1 MKLIKVILF
10 NLASLEGLHEI
21 DFESEPLR
29 SADLFS
35 IVGETGSGKSTILDA
50 ICLALYGTAPRF
62 EGARNFKY
70 YHGEAVNKDQSLA
83 PDDPRNILR
92 RGTKKCSAEVWFQA
106 RDGEYYK
113 AIWSCS
119 FARTNY
125 KSEERWFYRLKR
137 EGALLKD
144 DKELPIREK
153 GSRGNTG
160 LDRVIGL
167 DYNQFTRTVMLAQ
180 NSFANFIKA
189 KDEDKAIL
197 LEKLTGT
204 RIYSVIAEK
213 INAFYKEAKTAKDE
227 LKNEVDALGGNRLTK
242 EELEKRVWEARQ
254 LETAY
259 SDVEAR
265 LKALETHEKWCRQK
279 TALGA
284 ALEKERQVLAEAKE
298 QAEAVRELRSR
309 LGEYDLATA
318 IQNDFLDYQ
327 RLVRHKADLSARL
340 TAYRETHL
348 RLTQEM
354 ATKKELLEA
363 VSGALLQAKRRQQE
377 LMPRLTLARQRK
389 VELEALRKQGE
400 EAGKQAREAV
410 EALDRLEK
418 QLRENRSALE
428 TTAKN
433 LSEEQQ
439 RLEALAKHQKLID
452 SMAMVLTRLERLK
465 KTVEERDRME
475 ATIRKNSQSLAV
487 EEKKRLDAQD
497 KLEKLKAREQD
508 LTRQERLLGDRLARY
523 DLDKLRNDSAEAT
536 KRRQAGERCESLLEA
551 LGKNQKAMAAETVA
565 LRSLEEQLAEWEKRE
580 ALLSRERELIQ
591 AVLPGLEEAYQLAA
605 GEGAEAMRATL
616 RAGECCP
623 VCGSR
628 EHPFA
633 AQDGAER
640 YLSPIKTEIARKRN
654 RQEEIRRELED
665 KRTGIRALY
674 SRGVVRKGELAGS
687 LDALRKER
695 ERSLAEWDA
704 FRQAYA
710 ELPAWESS
718 AMTVV
723 ADLLAQFSEK
733 ARREEIEANER
744 FRVYQAEQAQLTQT
758 RQDKIKLETSLR
770 QEEEDF
776 RTIETRLTALSTTLT
791 EQKSQ
796 LEKYDAGIRQEKV
809 ELSDFLLSIP
819 DWERRFSS
827 DYPVWIDQLKQLY
840 DRFEQASNRR
850 RDLLE
855 RQGQLNLLREDL
867 KERIVTAQELLE
879 RRNRSL
885 EQARAAIGAGES
897 AYRSV
902 LDGKDPDLVENELNA
917 AIRAQE
923 KRKEQVD
930 QEFNRLVEACGRQ
943 DESIKLTTRELE
955 NARTQETE
963 KIGRINV
970 WLEEQN
976 RLEDA
981 CGQWNMD
988 RLAWLFAPERE
999 WRMARERIRR
1009 LDESVQQAMGRVEN
1023 CQKNL
1028 EEHERSESRT
1038 DESLETLLQAIKEE
1052 QVYKEDLDKRRKE
1065 VAGLLFAHQQAEKQ
1079 VAERLP
1085 ELRRREQL
1093 FVNWEKLNG
1102 ILGNA
1107 EGKRFRETAQCF
1119 TLRFLV
1125 HQANAQLRLLN
1136 QRYSLEQ
1143 VKDSLG
1149 IRVIDHDRADE
1160 VRNLSSLSGG
1170 ETFLVSLGLALG
1182 LSSLSS
1188 RNIQISNLFVDEG
1201 FGTLDAENLNIV
1213 IDALSGLRTMQ
1224 GKKVGVISHT
1234 PEMRERIH
1242 TQIQV
1247 IKAGASGRSELKIVG

>member
-1 MKLIKVILF
+1 MKLIKVIIY

-62 EGARNFKY
+62 EGALNFKY
-70 YHGEAVNKDQSLA
+70 YHGEAVNKNQSLS
-83 PDDPRNILR
+83 PNDPRNILR
-92 RGTKKCSAEVWFQA
+92 RGTKSCSAEVWFQA

-113 AIWSCS
+113 AVWSCS

-125 KSEERWFYRLKR
+125 KDEERRFYRLKR
-137 EGALLKD
+137 EGTLLKE

-189 KDEDKAIL
+189 KDEEKAIL

-695 ERSLAEWDA
+695 ERSLAEWEA

-744 FRVYQAEQAQLTQT
+744 FRVYQAEQAQLTQM

-917 AIRAQE
+917 ATRAQE

>member
-1 MKLIKVILF
+1 MKLIKVIIY

-62 EGARNFKY
+62 EGALNFKY
-70 YHGEAVNKDQSLA
+70 YHGEAVNKNQSLS
-83 PDDPRNILR
+83 PNDPRNILR
-92 RGTKKCSAEVWFQA
+92 RGTKSCSAEVWFQA

-113 AIWSCS
+113 AVWSCS

-125 KSEERWFYRLKR
+125 KDEERRFYRLKR
-137 EGALLKD
+137 EGTLLKE

-418 QLRENRSALE
+418 QLRENRSTLE

-695 ERSLAEWDA
+695 ERSLAEWEA

>member
-1 MKLIKVILF
+1 MKLIKVIIY

-62 EGARNFKY
+62 EGALNFKY
-70 YHGEAVNKDQSLA
+70 YHGEAVNKNQSLS
-83 PDDPRNILR
+83 PNDPRNILR
-92 RGTKKCSAEVWFQA
+92 RGTKSCSAEVWFQA

-113 AIWSCS
+113 AVWSCS

-125 KSEERWFYRLKR
+125 KDEERRFYRLKR
-137 EGALLKD
+137 EGTLLKE

-654 RQEEIRRELED
+654 RQEKIRRELED

-695 ERSLAEWDA
+695 ERSLAEWEA

-1182 LSSLSS
+1182 LSSLSP

>member
-1 MKLIKVILF
+1 MKLIKVIIY

-62 EGARNFKY
+62 EGALNFKY
-70 YHGEAVNKDQSLA
+70 YHGEAVNKNQSLS
-83 PDDPRNILR
+83 PNDPRNILR
-92 RGTKKCSAEVWFQA
+92 RGTKSCSAEVWFQA

-113 AIWSCS
+113 AVWSCS

-125 KSEERWFYRLKR
+125 KDEERRFYRLKR
-137 EGALLKD
+137 EGTLLKE

-695 ERSLAEWDA
+695 ERSLAEWEA

>member
-1 MKLIKVILF
+1 
-10 NLASLEGLHEI
+10 
-21 DFESEPLR
+21 
-29 SADLFS
+29 
-35 IVGETGSGKSTILDA
+35 
-50 ICLALYGTAPRF
+50 
-62 EGARNFKY
+62 
-70 YHGEAVNKDQSLA
+70 
-83 PDDPRNILR
+83 
-92 RGTKKCSAEVWFQA
+92 
-106 RDGEYYK
+106 
-113 AIWSCS
+113 
-119 FARTNY
+119 
-125 KSEERWFYRLKR
+125 
-137 EGALLKD
+137 
-144 DKELPIREK
+144 
-153 GSRGNTG
+153 
-160 LDRVIGL
+160 
-167 DYNQFTRTVMLAQ
+167 MLAQ

-189 KDEDKAIL
+189 KDEEKAIL

-204 RIYSVIAEK
+204 QIYSVIAEK

-265 LKALETHEKWCRQK
+265 LKAFETHEKWCRQK

-465 KTVEERDRME
+465 KTVEECDKLE

-695 ERSLAEWDA
+695 ERSLAEWEA

-867 KERIVTAQELLE
+867 QERIVTAQELSE
-879 RRNRSL
+879 NRNRSL

-1009 LDESVQQAMGRVEN
+1009 LDESAQQAMGRVEN

-1028 EEHERSESRT
+1028 EEHEQSETRT
-1038 DESLETLLQAIKEE
+1038 DEPLETLLQAMKEE
-1052 QVYKEDLDKRRKE
+1052 QAHKEELDMRRKE
-1065 VAGLLFAHQQAEKQ
+1065 VAGLLFAHQQAERQ
-1079 VAERLP
+1079 VAERQL
-1085 ELRRREQL
+1085 ELKRREQV
-1093 FVNWEKLNG
+1093 FANWDKLNG

-1119 TLRFLV
+1119 TLRFLI

-1201 FGTLDAENLNIV
+1201 FGTLDSENLNIV

>member
-1 MKLIKVILF
+1 M
-10 NLASLEGLHEI
+10 
-21 DFESEPLR
+21 
-29 SADLFS
+29 
-35 IVGETGSGKSTILDA
+35 
-50 ICLALYGTAPRF
+50 
-62 EGARNFKY
+62 
-70 YHGEAVNKDQSLA
+70 
-83 PDDPRNILR
+83 
-92 RGTKKCSAEVWFQA
+92 
-106 RDGEYYK
+106 
-113 AIWSCS
+113 
-119 FARTNY
+119 
-125 KSEERWFYRLKR
+125 
-137 EGALLKD
+137 
-144 DKELPIREK
+144 
-153 GSRGNTG
+153 
-160 LDRVIGL
+160 
-167 DYNQFTRTVMLAQ
+167 
-180 NSFANFIKA
+180 
-189 KDEDKAIL
+189 
-197 LEKLTGT
+197 
-204 RIYSVIAEK
+204 
-213 INAFYKEAKTAKDE
+213 
-227 LKNEVDALGGNRLTK
+227 
-242 EELEKRVWEARQ
+242 
-254 LETAY
+254 
-259 SDVEAR
+259 
-265 LKALETHEKWCRQK
+265 
-279 TALGA
+279 
-284 ALEKERQVLAEAKE
+284 
-298 QAEAVRELRSR
+298 
-309 LGEYDLATA
+309 
-318 IQNDFLDYQ
+318 
-327 RLVRHKADLSARL
+327 
-340 TAYRETHL
+340 
-348 RLTQEM
+348 
-354 ATKKELLEA
+354 
-363 VSGALLQAKRRQQE
+363 
-377 LMPRLTLARQRK
+377 
-389 VELEALRKQGE
+389 
-400 EAGKQAREAV
+400 
-410 EALDRLEK
+410 
-418 QLRENRSALE
+418 
-428 TTAKN
+428 
-433 LSEEQQ
+433 
-439 RLEALAKHQKLID
+439 EALAKHQKLID

-580 ALLSRERELIQ
+580 VLLSRERELIQ

-695 ERSLAEWDA
+695 ERSLADWEA

>member
-1 MKLIKVILF
+1 MKLIKVIIY

-62 EGARNFKY
+62 EGALNFKY
-70 YHGEAVNKDQSLA
+70 YHGEAVNKNQSLS
-83 PDDPRNILR
+83 PNDPRNILR
-92 RGTKKCSAEVWFQA
+92 RGTKSCSAEVWFQA

-113 AIWSCS
+113 AVWSCS

-125 KSEERWFYRLKR
+125 KDEERRFYRLKR
-137 EGALLKD
+137 EGTLLKE

-695 ERSLAEWDA
+695 ERSLAEWEA

-776 RTIETRLTALSTTLT
+776 RTIETRLTALNTTLA
-791 EQKSQ
+791 EQKNQ
-796 LEKYDAGIRQEKV
+796 QEKYDMGIRQEK
-809 ELSDFLLSIP
+809 EALTDFFLSIP
-819 DWERRFSS
+819 DWEQRFYS
-827 DYPVWIDQLKQLY
+827 DYPVWVEQLKLLY
-840 DRFEQASNRR
+840 DRYEQATDRR
-850 RDLLE
+850 RELLE

>member
-92 RGTKKCSAEVWFQA
+92 RGTKSCSAEVWFQA

-113 AIWSCS
+113 AVWSCS

-125 KSEERWFYRLKR
+125 KDEERRFYRLKR
-137 EGALLKD
+137 EGTLLKE

-695 ERSLAEWDA
+695 ERSLAEWEA

-776 RTIETRLTALSTTLT
+776 RTIETRLTALNTTLA
-791 EQKSQ
+791 EQKNQ
-796 LEKYDAGIRQEKV
+796 QEKYDMGIRQEK
-809 ELSDFLLSIP
+809 EALTDFFLSIP
-819 DWERRFSS
+819 DWEQRFYS
-827 DYPVWIDQLKQLY
+827 DYPVWVEQLKLLY
-840 DRFEQASNRR
+840 DRYEQATDRR
-850 RDLLE
+850 RELLE

>member
-1 MKLIKVILF
+1 MKLIKVIIY

-62 EGARNFKY
+62 EGALNFKY
-70 YHGEAVNKDQSLA
+70 YHGEAVNKNQSLS
-83 PDDPRNILR
+83 PNDPRNILR
-92 RGTKKCSAEVWFQA
+92 RGTKSCSAEVWFQA

-113 AIWSCS
+113 AVWSCS

-125 KSEERWFYRLKR
+125 KDEERRFYRLKR
-137 EGALLKD
+137 EGTLLKE

-695 ERSLAEWDA
+695 ERSLAEWEA

-1149 IRVIDHDRADE
+1149 IRVIDHDRVGHPGDRSRPGRRGAQ
-1160 VRNLSSLSGG
+1160 SL
-1170 ETFLVSLGLALG
+1170 LVVGWRDLPGQSWAGARPLLLVVQEYPDLQPVCG
-1182 LSSLSS
+1182 
-1188 RNIQISNLFVDEG
+1188 R
-1201 FGTLDAENLNIV
+1201 
-1213 IDALSGLRTMQ
+1213 GLRH
-1224 GKKVGVISHT
+1224 VGCRE
-1234 PEMRERIH
+1234 PEHRDRRL
-1242 TQIQV
+1242 V
-1247 IKAGASGRSELKIVG
+1247 RFADDAGEKGGRHQPYAGDA

>member
-1 MKLIKVILF
+1 MKLIKVIIY

-62 EGARNFKY
+62 EGALNFKY
-70 YHGEAVNKDQSLA
+70 YHGEAVNKNQSLS
-83 PDDPRNILR
+83 PNDPRNILR
-92 RGTKKCSAEVWFQA
+92 WGTKSCSAEVWFQA

-113 AIWSCS
+113 AVWSCS

-125 KSEERWFYRLKR
+125 KDEERRFYRLKR
-137 EGALLKD
+137 EGTLLKE

-695 ERSLAEWDA
+695 ERSLAEWEA

>member
-1 MKLIKVILF
+1 MKLIKVIIY

-62 EGARNFKY
+62 EGALNFKY
-70 YHGEAVNKDQSLA
+70 YHGEAVNKNQSLS
-83 PDDPRNILR
+83 PNDPRNILR
-92 RGTKKCSAEVWFQA
+92 RGTKSCSAEVWFQA

-113 AIWSCS
+113 AVWSCS

-125 KSEERWFYRLKR
+125 KDEERRFYRLKR
-137 EGALLKD
+137 EGTLLKE

-695 ERSLAEWDA
+695 ERSLAEWEA

-902 LDGKDPDLVENELNA
+902 LDGKDPDLVENELNKA
-917 AIRAQE
+917 VQTHE
-923 KRKEQVD
+923 KRKEEVNQA
-930 QEFNRLVEACGRQ
+930 FNRLVEACGRQ

-955 NARTQETE
+955 NTRTQETE
-963 KIGRINV
+963 KIGRISA

-976 RLEDA
+976 RMEDTP
-981 CGQWNMD
+981 GQWNME
-988 RLAWLFAPERE
+988 RLTYLFAPERE
-999 WRMARERIRR
+999 WRTARERIRR
-1009 LDESVQQAMGRVEN
+1009 LDELVQQAMGRVEN

-1028 EEHERSESRT
+1028 EEHERSETRT
-1038 DESLETLLQAIKEE
+1038 DEPLDTLLQAMKEE
-1052 QVYKEDLDKRRKE
+1052 QAHKEELDMRRKE
-1065 VAGLLFAHQQAEKQ
+1065 VAGLLFAHQQAERQ
-1079 VAERLP
+1079 VAERQL
-1085 ELRRREQL
+1085 ELKRREQV
-1093 FVNWEKLNG
+1093 FANWDKLNG

-1119 TLRFLV
+1119 TLRFLI

-1201 FGTLDAENLNIV
+1201 FGTLDSENLNIV

-1247 IKAGASGRSELKIVG
+1247 IKAGASGRSELKILG

>member
-1 MKLIKVILF
+1 MKLIKVIIY

-62 EGARNFKY
+62 EGALNFKY
-70 YHGEAVNKDQSLA
+70 YHGEAVNKNQSLS
-83 PDDPRNILR
+83 PNDPRNILR
-92 RGTKKCSAEVWFQA
+92 RGTKSCSAEVWFQA

-113 AIWSCS
+113 AVWSCS

-125 KSEERWFYRLKR
+125 KDEERRFYRLKR
-137 EGALLKD
+137 EGTLLKE

-259 SDVEAR
+259 SDVEVR

-695 ERSLAEWDA
+695 ERSLAEWEA

-733 ARREEIEANER
+733 VRREEIEANER

>member
-92 RGTKKCSAEVWFQA
+92 RGTKNCSAEVWFQA

-125 KSEERWFYRLKR
+125 KSEERRFYRLKR
-137 EGALLKD
+137 EGALFKE
-144 DKELPIREK
+144 DKELTIREK
-153 GSRGNTG
+153 GSRGNAG
-160 LDRVIGL
+160 LDQVIGL

-189 KDEDKAIL
+189 KDEEKAIL

-204 RIYSVIAEK
+204 QIYSVIAEK
-213 INAFYKEAKTAKDE
+213 INAFYKEAKTTKDE
-227 LKNEVDALGGNRLTK
+227 LKNEVDALKGNCLTD
-242 EELEKRVWEARQ
+242 EELKKRVGEAHQ

-259 SDVEAR
+259 SCVEAR

-695 ERSLAEWDA
+695 ERSLAEWEA

-1028 EEHERSESRT
+1028 EEHEQSETRT
-1038 DESLETLLQAIKEE
+1038 DEPLETLLQAMKEE
-1052 QVYKEDLDKRRKE
+1052 QAHKEELDMRRKE
-1065 VAGLLFAHQQAEKQ
+1065 VAGLLFAHQQAERQ
-1079 VAERLP
+1079 VAERQL
-1085 ELRRREQL
+1085 ELKRREQV
-1093 FVNWEKLNG
+1093 FANWDKLNG

-1119 TLRFLV
+1119 TLRFLI

>member
-1 MKLIKVILF
+1 MKLIKVIIY

-153 GSRGNTG
+153 GSRGNAG
-160 LDRVIGL
+160 LDQVIGL

-189 KDEDKAIL
+189 KDEEKAIL

-695 ERSLAEWDA
+695 ERSLAEWEA

-1201 FGTLDAENLNIV
+1201 FGTLDSENLNIV

>member
-92 RGTKKCSAEVWFQA
+92 RGTKNCSAEVWFQA

-125 KSEERWFYRLKR
+125 KSEERRFYRLKR
-137 EGALLKD
+137 EGALFKE
-144 DKELPIREK
+144 DKELTIREK
-153 GSRGNTG
+153 GSRGNAG
-160 LDRVIGL
+160 LDQVIGL

-189 KDEDKAIL
+189 KDEEKAIL

-204 RIYSVIAEK
+204 QIYSVIAEK

-227 LKNEVDALGGNRLTK
+227 LKNEVDALKGNCLTD
-242 EELEKRVWEARQ
+242 EELEKRVGEAHQ

-259 SDVEAR
+259 SSVEAR
-265 LKALETHEKWCRQK
+265 FKALETHEKWCRQK
-279 TALGA
+279 AALVV
-284 ALEKERQVLAEAKE
+284 ALEKERQELMEAKA
-298 QAEAVRELRSR
+298 QAESVGELRSQLR
-309 LGEYDLATA
+309 EYDLATA
-318 IQNDFLDYQ
+318 VQNDFLDYR
-327 RLVRHKADLSARL
+327 RLVHHKDDLSERL
-340 TAYRETHL
+340 VSYRESHA

-354 ATKKELLEA
+354 VAKKELLDV
-363 VSGALLQAKRRQQE
+363 VSGLLLQAKQRQQE
-377 LMPRLTLARQRK
+377 MIPRLTLARQRK

-400 EAGKQAREAV
+400 EAGKQAREAL
-410 EALDRLEK
+410 EALNRLEK
-418 QLRENRSALE
+418 QFQENKLGLE
-428 TTAKN
+428 TTAKG
-433 LSEEQQ
+433 LSEEQ
-439 RLEALAKHQKLID
+439 RCLEALAKHQKLID
-452 SMAMVLTRLERLK
+452 SMAIVLNRLERLK
-465 KTVEERDRME
+465 KTVEECDRLE
-475 ATIRKNSQSLAV
+475 ATIQKNSQLLAV

-497 KLEKLKAREQD
+497 QLEKLRAREQE
-508 LTRQERLLGDRLARY
+508 LAQQETLLGDHLAQY
-523 DLDKLRNDSAEAT
+523 DLDKLRNDSSEAT
-536 KRRQAGERCESLLEA
+536 KRRQAGERCESLQNVLE
-551 LGKNQKAMAAETVA
+551 KNQKSLAAETVI
-565 LRSLEEQLAEWEKRE
+565 LRELEGQLAAWEKRE
-580 ALLSRERELIQ
+580 TQLIQERESILV
-591 AVLPGLEEAYQLAA
+591 VLPGLEEAYQLAA

-640 YLSPIKTEIARKRN
+640 YLSPIKTEIVRKRN

-665 KRTGIRALY
+665 KKVGIRTLY
-674 SRGVVRKGELAGS
+674 SKGVVQKGELAGS

-695 ERSLAEWDA
+695 ERSLAEWES
-704 FRQAYA
+704 FRQAYV
-710 ELPAWESS
+710 EIPAWESS
-718 AMTVV
+718 ATTMV
-723 ADLLAQFSEK
+723 ADLLAKFNEK
-733 ARREEIEANER
+733 ARREETEANER
-744 FRVYQAEQAQLTQT
+744 FRVYQVKQTQLTQI

-770 QEEEDF
+770 REEENC
-776 RTIETRLTALSTTLT
+776 RAIETRLTALNTTLA
-791 EQKSQ
+791 EQKNQ
-796 LEKYDAGIRQEKV
+796 QEKYDMGIRQEK
-809 ELSDFLLSIP
+809 EALTDFFLSIP
-819 DWERRFSS
+819 DWEQRFSS
-827 DYPVWIDQLKQLY
+827 DYPVWVEQLKSIY
-840 DRFEQASNRR
+840 DRYAQAIDRR
-850 RDLLE
+850 RELLE

-867 KERIVTAQELLE
+867 KERIVTAQELSE
-879 RRNRSL
+879 KRNRSL
-885 EQARAAIGAGES
+885 EQARAAIGAGEL
-897 AYRSV
+897 AYQSV
-902 LDGKDPDLVENELNA
+902 LDGKDPDLVENELNKA
-917 AIRAQE
+917 VQTHE
-923 KRKEQVD
+923 KRKEEVN

-943 DESIKLTTRELE
+943 DESIKLTTREFE
-955 NARTQETE
+955 NTRTRETE
-963 KIGRINV
+963 KIGRISA

-976 RLEDA
+976 RMEDTP
-981 CGQWNMD
+981 GHWNME
-988 RLAWLFAPERE
+988 RLTYLFAPERE
-999 WRMARERIRR
+999 WRTTRERIRR
-1009 LDESVQQAMGRVEN
+1009 LDELVQQAMGRVEN

-1028 EEHERSESRT
+1028 EEHEQSETRT
-1038 DESLETLLQAIKEE
+1038 DEPLETLLQAMKEE
-1052 QVYKEDLDKRRKE
+1052 QAHKEELDMRRKE
-1065 VAGLLFAHQQAEKQ
+1065 VAGLLFAHQQAERQ
-1079 VAERLP
+1079 VAERQP
-1085 ELRRREQL
+1085 ELKRREQV
-1093 FVNWEKLNG
+1093 FANWDKLNG

-1119 TLRFLV
+1119 TLRFLI

-1201 FGTLDAENLNIV
+1201 FGTLDSENLNIV

>member
-1 MKLIKVILF
+1 MKLIKVIIY

-62 EGARNFKY
+62 EGALNFKY
-70 YHGEAVNKDQSLA
+70 YHGEAVNKNQSLS
-83 PDDPRNILR
+83 PNDPRNILR
-92 RGTKKCSAEVWFQA
+92 RGTKSCSAEVWFQA

-113 AIWSCS
+113 AVWSCS

-125 KSEERWFYRLKR
+125 KDEERRFYRLKR
-137 EGALLKD
+137 EGTLLKE

-551 LGKNQKAMAAETVA
+551 LGKNQKAMEAETVA

-695 ERSLAEWDA
+695 ERSLAEWEA

-744 FRVYQAEQAQLTQT
+744 FRVYQAEQAQLTQM

-999 WRMARERIRR
+999 WRTARERIRR
-1009 LDESVQQAMGRVEN
+1009 LDELVQQAMGRVEN

-1028 EEHERSESRT
+1028 EEHERSETRT
-1038 DESLETLLQAIKEE
+1038 DEPLDTLLQAMKEE
-1052 QVYKEDLDKRRKE
+1052 QAHKEELDMRRKE
-1065 VAGLLFAHQQAEKQ
+1065 VAGLLFAHQQAERQ
-1079 VAERLP
+1079 VAERQL
-1085 ELRRREQL
+1085 ELKRREQV
-1093 FVNWEKLNG
+1093 FANWDKLNG

-1119 TLRFLV
+1119 TLRFLI

-1201 FGTLDAENLNIV
+1201 FGTLDSENLNIV

>member
-1 MKLIKVILF
+1 MKLIKVIIY

-62 EGARNFKY
+62 EGALNFKY
-70 YHGEAVNKDQSLA
+70 YHGEAVNKNQSLS
-83 PDDPRNILR
+83 PNDPRNILR
-92 RGTKKCSAEVWFQA
+92 RGTKSCSAEVWFQA

-113 AIWSCS
+113 AVWSCS

-125 KSEERWFYRLKR
+125 KDEERRFYRLKR
-137 EGALLKD
+137 EGTLLKE

-580 ALLSRERELIQ
+580 VLLSRERELIQ

-695 ERSLAEWDA
+695 ERSLAEWEA

>member
-1 MKLIKVILF
+1 MKLIKVIIY

-62 EGARNFKY
+62 EGALNFKY
-70 YHGEAVNKDQSLA
+70 YHGEAVNKNQSLS
-83 PDDPRNILR
+83 PNDPRNILR
-92 RGTKKCSAEVWFQA
+92 RGTKSCSAEVWFQA

-113 AIWSCS
+113 AVWSCS

-125 KSEERWFYRLKR
+125 KDEERRFYRLKR
-137 EGALLKD
+137 EGTLLKE

-695 ERSLAEWDA
+695 ERSLTEWEA

-1188 RNIQISNLFVDEG
+1188 KNIQISNLFVDEG
-1201 FGTLDAENLNIV
+1201 FGTLDSENLNIV

>member
-1 MKLIKVILF
+1 MKLIKVIIY

-62 EGARNFKY
+62 EGALNFKY
-70 YHGEAVNKDQSLA
+70 YHGEAVNKNQSLS
-83 PDDPRNILR
+83 PNDPRNILR
-92 RGTKKCSAEVWFQA
+92 RGTKSCSAEVWFQA

-113 AIWSCS
+113 AVWSCS

-125 KSEERWFYRLKR
+125 KDEERRFYRLKR
-137 EGALLKD
+137 EGTLLKE

-227 LKNEVDALGGNRLTK
+227 LKNEVDALKGNCLTD
-242 EELEKRVWEARQ
+242 EELEKRVGEAHQ

-259 SDVEAR
+259 SSVEAR

-279 TALGA
+279 AALVV
-284 ALEKERQVLAEAKE
+284 ALEKERQELMEAKA
-298 QAEAVRELRSR
+298 QAESVRELRSR

-654 RQEEIRRELED
+654 RQEKIRRELED

-695 ERSLAEWDA
+695 ERSLAEWEA

>member
-1 MKLIKVILF
+1 MRLIKVILF

-70 YHGEAVNKDQSLA
+70 YHGETVNKDQSLA

-92 RGTKKCSAEVWFQA
+92 RGTKSCSAEVWFQA

-113 AIWSCS
+113 AVWSCS

-125 KSEERWFYRLKR
+125 KSEERRLYRLKR
-137 EGALLKD
+137 EGTLLKE

-153 GSRGNTG
+153 GSRGNAG
-160 LDRVIGL
+160 LDQVIGL

-189 KDEDKAIL
+189 KDEEKAVL

-213 INAFYKEAKTAKDE
+213 INAFYKEAKTAKEE
-227 LKNEVDALGGNRLTK
+227 LENEVNALGGNRLTP
-242 EELEKRVWEARQ
+242 EELERRTWEARQ
-254 LETAY
+254 LEAAY
-259 SDVEAR
+259 SGVEAR
-265 LKALETHEKWCRQK
+265 LKALEAREKWCRQEA
-279 TALGA
+279 ALGA
-284 ALEKERQVLAEAKE
+284 ALEKERQILMEAKE
-298 QAEAVRELRSR
+298 QAESVRELRSR
-309 LGEYDLATA
+309 LREYDLATA
-318 IQNDFLDYQ
+318 IQNDFQDYQ
-327 RLVRHKADLSARL
+327 RLVRDKADLSVRL
-340 TAYRETHL
+340 VAYRESHA

-354 ATKKELLEA
+354 AARKELLDA
-363 VSGALLQAKRRQQE
+363 VSGLLSQAKRRQQE
-377 LMPRLTLARQRK
+377 MIPRLSLARQRK

-400 EAGKQAREAV
+400 EAGKQALEAA
-410 EALDRLEK
+410 EALSRLER
-418 QLRENRSALE
+418 QFQENKSGLE
-428 TTAKN
+428 ATAKG
-433 LSEEQQ
+433 LSEEQR

-452 SMAMVLTRLERLK
+452 SMAIVLSRLERLRE
-465 KTVEERDRME
+465 TVKEYDQTE
-475 ATIRKNSQSLAV
+475 ATVRKNSQSLAA
-487 EEKKRLDAQD
+487 EEKKRSEAQGR
-497 KLEKLKAREQD
+497 LEKLRARERE
-508 LTRQERLLGDRLARY
+508 LVRQETLLGDHLTQY
-523 DLDKLRNDSAEAT
+523 DLDKLRHDSTEAT
-536 KRRQAGERCESLLEA
+536 KRRQAGERCESLLSVLE
-551 LGKNQKAMAAETVA
+551 KNQKDVAQEMAA
-565 LRSLEEQLAEWEKRE
+565 LRELEERLSAWEKRE
-580 ALLSRERELIQ
+580 ALLSQERESIQ

-640 YLSPIKTEIARKRN
+640 YLSPIKAEIARKRS

-665 KRTGIRALY
+665 KKAGIRALY
-674 SRGVVRKGELAGS
+674 SKGVVRKGELVGS

-695 ERSLAEWDA
+695 ERSLAEWES
-704 FRQAYA
+704 FRQAFA

-718 AMTVV
+718 VTTMV
-723 ADLLAQFSEK
+723 ADLLAKFNEK
-733 ARREEIEANER
+733 ARREEIKANER
-744 FRVYQAEQAQLTQT
+744 FRVYQVEQAQLTQI
-758 RQDKIKLETSLR
+758 RQDKIKLETSSR
-770 QEEEDF
+770 QEEENY
-776 RTIETRLTALSTTLT
+776 RAIETRLTALNTTLV
-791 EQKSQ
+791 EQKNL
-796 LEKYDAGIRQEKV
+796 LEKYDMGIRQEK
-809 ELSDFLLSIP
+809 EALADFFLSVP
-819 DWERRFSS
+819 DWEQRFSS
-827 DYPVWIDQLKQLY
+827 DYPAWVEQLKSLY
-840 DRFEQASNRR
+840 DRYEQASDRR
-850 RDLLE
+850 RELLE

-867 KERIVTAQELLE
+867 KERIVTAQELSE
-879 RRNRSL
+879 KRNRSL

-897 AYRSV
+897 AYQSV
-902 LDGKDPDLVENELNA
+902 LDGKDPDFVEKELNA
-917 AIRAQE
+917 AVQTQE
-923 KRKEQVD
+923 KRKEQVN
-930 QEFNRLVEACGRQ
+930 QEFNRLVEACSRQ
-943 DESIKLTTRELE
+943 DESIKLTTQELE
-955 NARTQETE
+955 NALIQETE
-963 KIGRINV
+963 RIGRINR

-976 RLEDA
+976 RLEDTQ
-981 CGQWNMD
+981 GQWNME
-988 RLAWLFAPERE
+988 RLAYLFAPERE

-1028 EEHERSESRT
+1028 EEHEKSENRT
-1038 DESLETLLQAIKEE
+1038 DEPLDTLLQAMREE
-1052 QVYKEDLDKRRKE
+1052 QVHKEELDKQRKE

-1085 ELRRREQL
+1085 ELRRRERVFEDWDQ
-1093 FVNWEKLNG
+1093 LNG

-1201 FGTLDAENLNIV
+1201 FGTLDSDNLNIV

-1247 IKAGASGRSELKIVG
+1247 VKAGASGRSELKIVG

>member
-1 MKLIKVILF
+1 MKLIKVIIY
-10 NLASLEGLHEI
+10 NLTSLEGLHEI

-62 EGARNFKY
+62 EGALNFKY
-70 YHGEAVNKDQSLA
+70 YHGEAVNKNQSLS
-83 PDDPRNILR
+83 PNDPRNILR
-92 RGTKKCSAEVWFQA
+92 RGTKSCSAEVWFQA

-113 AIWSCS
+113 AVWSCS

-125 KSEERWFYRLKR
+125 KDEERRFYRLKR
-137 EGALLKD
+137 EGTLLKE

-340 TAYRETHL
+340 TAYRESHL

-695 ERSLAEWDA
+695 ERSLAEWEA

-850 RDLLE
+850 CDLLE

-1009 LDESVQQAMGRVEN
+1009 LDESVQQAVGRVEN

-1182 LSSLSS
+1182 LSSWSS

>member
-1 MKLIKVILF
+1 MKLIKVIIY

-62 EGARNFKY
+62 EGALNFKY
-70 YHGEAVNKDQSLA
+70 YHGEAVNKNQSLS
-83 PDDPRNILR
+83 PNDPRNILR
-92 RGTKKCSAEVWFQA
+92 RGTKSCSAEVWFQA

-113 AIWSCS
+113 AVWSCS

-125 KSEERWFYRLKR
+125 KDEERRFYRLKR
-137 EGALLKD
+137 EGTLLKE

-418 QLRENRSALE
+418 QLRENRSTLE

-695 ERSLAEWDA
+695 ERSLAEWEA

-809 ELSDFLLSIP
+809 ELSDFLLSIS

>member
-1 MKLIKVILF
+1 MKLIKVIIY

-62 EGARNFKY
+62 EGALNFKY
-70 YHGEAVNKDQSLA
+70 YHGEAVNKNQSLS
-83 PDDPRNILR
+83 PNDPRNILR
-92 RGTKKCSAEVWFQA
+92 RGTKSCSAEVWFQA

-113 AIWSCS
+113 AVWSCS

-125 KSEERWFYRLKR
+125 KDEERRFYRLKR
-137 EGALLKD
+137 EGTLLKE

-695 ERSLAEWDA
+695 ERSLAEWEA

-902 LDGKDPDLVENELNA
+902 LDGKDPDLVENELNKA
-917 AIRAQE
+917 VQTHE
-923 KRKEQVD
+923 KRKEEVN

-1119 TLRFLV
+1119 TLCFLV

>member
-1 MKLIKVILF
+1 MKLIKVIIY

-62 EGARNFKY
+62 EGALNFKY
-70 YHGEAVNKDQSLA
+70 YHGEAVNKNQSLS
-83 PDDPRNILR
+83 PNDPRNILR
-92 RGTKKCSAEVWFQA
+92 RGTKSCSAEVWFQA

-113 AIWSCS
+113 AVWSCS

-125 KSEERWFYRLKR
+125 KDEERRFYRLKR
-137 EGALLKD
+137 EGTLLKE

-695 ERSLAEWDA
+695 ERSLAEWEA

-744 FRVYQAEQAQLTQT
+744 FRVYQAEQAQLTQM

-776 RTIETRLTALSTTLT
+776 RTIETRLTALSTILT

>member
-1 MKLIKVILF
+1 
-10 NLASLEGLHEI
+10 
-21 DFESEPLR
+21 
-29 SADLFS
+29 
-35 IVGETGSGKSTILDA
+35 
-50 ICLALYGTAPRF
+50 
-62 EGARNFKY
+62 
-70 YHGEAVNKDQSLA
+70 
-83 PDDPRNILR
+83 
-92 RGTKKCSAEVWFQA
+92 
-106 RDGEYYK
+106 
-113 AIWSCS
+113 
-119 FARTNY
+119 
-125 KSEERWFYRLKR
+125 
-137 EGALLKD
+137 
-144 DKELPIREK
+144 
-153 GSRGNTG
+153 
-160 LDRVIGL
+160 
-167 DYNQFTRTVMLAQ
+167 MLAQ

-695 ERSLAEWDA
+695 ERSLAEWEA

-718 AMTVV
+718 ATTMV
-723 ADLLAQFSEK
+723 ADLLAKFNEK

>member
-92 RGTKKCSAEVWFQA
+92 RGTKNCSAEVWFQA

-125 KSEERWFYRLKR
+125 KSEERRFYRLKR
-137 EGALLKD
+137 EGAFF
-144 DKELPIREK
+144 KEDEKLPIREK
-153 GSRGNTG
+153 GSRGNAG
-160 LDRVIGL
+160 LDQVIGL

-189 KDEDKAIL
+189 KDEEKAIL

-204 RIYSVIAEK
+204 QIYSVIAEK

-227 LKNEVDALGGNRLTK
+227 LKNEVDALKGNCLTD
-242 EELEKRVWEARQ
+242 EELEKRIGEAHQ

-259 SDVEAR
+259 SSVEAR

-279 TALGA
+279 AALVV
-284 ALEKERQVLAEAKE
+284 ALEKERQELMEAKA
-298 QAEAVRELRSR
+298 QAESVGELRSQLR
-309 LGEYDLATA
+309 EYDLATA
-318 IQNDFLDYQ
+318 VQNDFLDYR
-327 RLVRHKADLSARL
+327 RLVHHKDDLSERL
-340 TAYRETHL
+340 VSYRESHA

-354 ATKKELLEA
+354 VAKKELLDV
-363 VSGALLQAKRRQQE
+363 VSGLLLQAKQRQQE
-377 LMPRLTLARQRK
+377 MIPRLTLARQRK

-400 EAGKQAREAV
+400 EAGKQAREAL
-410 EALDRLEK
+410 EALNRLEK
-418 QLRENRSALE
+418 QFQENKLGLE
-428 TTAKN
+428 TTAKG
-433 LSEEQQ
+433 LSEEQR

-452 SMAMVLTRLERLK
+452 SMAIVLNRLERLK
-465 KTVEERDRME
+465 KTVEECDRLE
-475 ATIRKNSQSLAV
+475 ATIQKNSQLLAV

-497 KLEKLKAREQD
+497 QLEKLRAREQEFAQ
-508 LTRQERLLGDRLARY
+508 QETLLGDHLAQY
-523 DLDKLRNDSAEAT
+523 DFDSSEAT
-536 KRRQAGERCESLLEA
+536 KRRQAGERCESLQNVLE
-551 LGKNQKAMAAETVA
+551 KNQKSLVAETVI
-565 LRSLEEQLAEWEKRE
+565 LRELEGQLTVWEKRE
-580 ALLSRERELIQ
+580 AQLIQERESIQ

-640 YLSPIKTEIARKRN
+640 YLSPIKTEIVRKRN

-665 KRTGIRALY
+665 KKVGIRTLY
-674 SRGVVRKGELAGS
+674 SKGVVRKGELAGS

-695 ERSLAEWDA
+695 ERSLAEWES
-704 FRQAYA
+704 FRQAYV
-710 ELPAWESS
+710 EIPAWESS
-718 AMTVV
+718 ATTMV
-723 ADLLAQFSEK
+723 ADLLAKFNEK
-733 ARREEIEANER
+733 ARREETEANER
-744 FRVYQAEQAQLTQT
+744 FRIYQVKQVQLTQI

-770 QEEEDF
+770 REEENC
-776 RTIETRLTALSTTLT
+776 RAIETRLTALNTTLA
-791 EQKSQ
+791 EQKNQ
-796 LEKYDAGIRQEKV
+796 QEKYDMGIRQEK
-809 ELSDFLLSIP
+809 EALTDFFLSIP
-819 DWERRFSS
+819 DWEQRFSS
-827 DYPVWIDQLKQLY
+827 DYPVWVEQLKSLY
-840 DRFEQASNRR
+840 DRYEQATDRR
-850 RDLLE
+850 RELLE
-855 RQGQLNLLREDL
+855 RQGQLNLLREDV
-867 KERIVTAQELLE
+867 KERIVIAQELFE
-879 RRNRSL
+879 KRNRSL
-885 EQARAAIGAGES
+885 ELARAAIGTGES
-897 AYRSV
+897 AYQSV
-902 LDGKDPDLVENELNA
+902 LDGKDPDLVENELN
-917 AIRAQE
+917 RAVQTQE
-923 KRKEQVD
+923 KRKELVNQA
-930 QEFNRLVEACGRQ
+930 FNRLVEACGRQ

-955 NARTQETE
+955 NTRTQETE
-963 KIGRINV
+963 KIGRISA

-976 RLEDA
+976 RLEDTR
-981 CGQWNMD
+981 GQWNME
-988 RLAWLFAPERE
+988 RLTYLFAPERE
-999 WRMARERIRR
+999 WRTTRERIRR

-1028 EEHERSESRT
+1028 EEHEQSETRT
-1038 DESLETLLQAIKEE
+1038 DEPLDTLIQAMKEE
-1052 QVYKEDLDKRRKE
+1052 QVHKEELDIRRKE
-1065 VAGLLFAHQQAEKQ
+1065 VAGLLFAHQRAERQ
-1079 VAERLP
+1079 VAERQP
-1085 ELRRREQL
+1085 ELKRREQV
-1093 FVNWEKLNG
+1093 FANWDKLNG

-1119 TLRFLV
+1119 TLRFLI

-1201 FGTLDAENLNIV
+1201 FGTLDSENLNIV

>member
-1 MKLIKVILF
+1 MKLIKVIIY

-62 EGARNFKY
+62 EGALNFKY
-70 YHGEAVNKDQSLA
+70 YHGEAVNKNQSLS
-83 PDDPRNILR
+83 PNDPRNILR
-92 RGTKKCSAEVWFQA
+92 RGTKSCSAEVWFQA

-113 AIWSCS
+113 AVWSCS

-125 KSEERWFYRLKR
+125 KDEERRFYRLKR
-137 EGALLKD
+137 EGTLLKE

-695 ERSLAEWDA
+695 ERSLAEWEA

-776 RTIETRLTALSTTLT
+776 RTIETRLTALNTTLA
-791 EQKSQ
+791 EQKNQ
-796 LEKYDAGIRQEKV
+796 QEKYDMGIRQEK
-809 ELSDFLLSIP
+809 EALTDFFLSIP
-819 DWERRFSS
+819 DWEQRFSS
-827 DYPVWIDQLKQLY
+827 DYPVWVEQLKLLY
-840 DRFEQASNRR
+840 DRYEQATDRR
-850 RDLLE
+850 RELLE

-867 KERIVTAQELLE
+867 QERIVTAQELSE
-879 RRNRSL
+879 KRNRSL
-885 EQARAAIGAGES
+885 EQARAAIGAGEL
-897 AYRSV
+897 AYQSV
-902 LDGKDPDLVENELNA
+902 LDGKDPDLVENELNKA
-917 AIRAQE
+917 VQTHE
-923 KRKEQVD
+923 KRKEEVNQA
-930 QEFNRLVEACGRQ
+930 FNRLVEACGRQ

-955 NARTQETE
+955 NTRTQETE
-963 KIGRINV
+963 KIGRISA

-976 RLEDA
+976 RMEDTP
-981 CGQWNMD
+981 GQWNME
-988 RLAWLFAPERE
+988 RLTYLFAPERE
-999 WRMARERIRR
+999 WRTARERIRR
-1009 LDESVQQAMGRVEN
+1009 LDELVQQAMGRVEN

-1028 EEHERSESRT
+1028 EEHERSETRT
-1038 DESLETLLQAIKEE
+1038 DEPLDTLLQAMKEE
-1052 QVYKEDLDKRRKE
+1052 QAHKEELDMRRKE
-1065 VAGLLFAHQQAEKQ
+1065 VAGLLFAHQQAERQ
-1079 VAERLP
+1079 VAERQL
-1085 ELRRREQL
+1085 ELKRREQV
-1093 FVNWEKLNG
+1093 FANWDKLNG

-1119 TLRFLV
+1119 TLRFLI

>member
-1 MKLIKVILF
+1 MKLIKVIIY

-62 EGARNFKY
+62 EGALNFKY
-70 YHGEAVNKDQSLA
+70 YHGEAVNKNQSLS
-83 PDDPRNILR
+83 PNDPRNILR
-92 RGTKKCSAEVWFQA
+92 RGTKSCSAEVWFQA

-113 AIWSCS
+113 AVWSCS

-125 KSEERWFYRLKR
+125 KDEERRFYRLKR
-137 EGALLKD
+137 EGTLLKE

-227 LKNEVDALGGNRLTK
+227 LKNEVDALKGNCLTD

-695 ERSLAEWDA
+695 ERSLAEWEA

>member
-1 MKLIKVILF
+1 MKLIKVIIY

-62 EGARNFKY
+62 EGALNFKY
-70 YHGEAVNKDQSLA
+70 YHGEAVNKNQSLS
-83 PDDPRNILR
+83 PNDPRNILR
-92 RGTKKCSAEVWFQA
+92 RGTKSCSAEVWFQA

-113 AIWSCS
+113 AVWSCS

-125 KSEERWFYRLKR
+125 KDEERRFYRLKR
-137 EGALLKD
+137 EGTLLKE

-654 RQEEIRRELED
+654 RQEKIRRELED

-695 ERSLAEWDA
+695 ERSLAEWEA

-902 LDGKDPDLVENELNA
+902 LDGKDPDLVENELNKA
-917 AIRAQE
+917 VQTHE
-923 KRKEQVD
+923 KRKEEVN

-943 DESIKLTTRELE
+943 DESIKLTTREFE
-955 NARTQETE
+955 NTRTRETE
-963 KIGRINV
+963 KIGRISA

-976 RLEDA
+976 RMEDTP
-981 CGQWNMD
+981 GQWNME
-988 RLAWLFAPERE
+988 RLTYLFAPERE

-1009 LDESVQQAMGRVEN
+1009 LDESAQQAMGRVEN

>member
-1 MKLIKVILF
+1 MKLIKVIIY

-62 EGARNFKY
+62 EGALNFKY
-70 YHGEAVNKDQSLA
+70 YHGEAVNKNQSLS
-83 PDDPRNILR
+83 PNDPRNILR
-92 RGTKKCSAEVWFQA
+92 RGTKSCSAEVWFQA

-113 AIWSCS
+113 AVWSCS

-125 KSEERWFYRLKR
+125 KDEERRFYRLKR
-137 EGALLKD
+137 EGTLLKE

-695 ERSLAEWDA
+695 ERSLAEWEA

-955 NARTQETE
+955 
-963 KIGRINV
+963 INV

-1085 ELRRREQL
+1085 ELRRLEQL

-1224 GKKVGVISHT
+1224 GK
-1234 PEMRERIH
+1234 IH

>member
-153 GSRGNTG
+153 GSRGNAG
-160 LDRVIGL
+160 LDQVIGL

-189 KDEDKAIL
+189 KDEEKAIL

-227 LKNEVDALGGNRLTK
+227 LKNEVDALKGNCLTD
-242 EELEKRVWEARQ
+242 EELEKRVGEAHQ

-259 SDVEAR
+259 SSVEAR

-279 TALGA
+279 AALVV
-284 ALEKERQVLAEAKE
+284 ALEKERQELMEAKA
-298 QAEAVRELRSR
+298 QAESVRELRSQLR
-309 LGEYDLATA
+309 EYDLATA
-318 IQNDFLDYQ
+318 VQNDFLDYR
-327 RLVRHKADLSARL
+327 RLVHHKDDLSERL
-340 TAYRETHL
+340 VSYRESHA

-354 ATKKELLEA
+354 VAKKELLDV
-363 VSGALLQAKRRQQE
+363 VSGLLSQAKQRQQE
-377 LMPRLTLARQRK
+377 MIPHLTLARQRK

-400 EAGKQAREAV
+400 EAGKQAREAL
-410 EALDRLEK
+410 EALNRVEK
-418 QLRENRSALE
+418 QFQENKLGLE
-428 TTAKN
+428 TTAKG
-433 LSEEQQ
+433 LSEEQR

-452 SMAMVLTRLERLK
+452 SMAIVLNRLERLK
-465 KTVEERDRME
+465 KTVEECDKLE
-475 ATIRKNSQSLAV
+475 ATIQKNSQLLAV
-487 EEKKRLDAQD
+487 EEKKRLDAQGQ
-497 KLEKLKAREQD
+497 LEKLRAREQE
-508 LTRQERLLGDRLARY
+508 LAQQETLLGDHLAQY
-523 DLDKLRNDSAEAT
+523 DLDKLRNDSSEAT
-536 KRRQAGERCESLLEA
+536 KRRQAGERCESLQNVME
-551 LGKNQKAMAAETVA
+551 KNQKSLAAETVI
-565 LRSLEEQLAEWEKRE
+565 LRELEEQLTAWEKRE
-580 ALLSRERELIQ
+580 AQLIQERESIQ

-640 YLSPIKTEIARKRN
+640 YLSPIKTEIVRKRN

-665 KRTGIRALY
+665 KKVGIRTLY
-674 SRGVVRKGELAGS
+674 SKGVVRKGELAGS
-687 LDALRKER
+687 LDALQKER
-695 ERSLAEWDA
+695 ERSLAEWES
-704 FRQAYA
+704 FRQAYV
-710 ELPAWESS
+710 EIPAWESS
-718 AMTVV
+718 ATTMV
-723 ADLLAQFSEK
+723 ADLLAKFNEK

-744 FRVYQAEQAQLTQT
+744 FRVYQVKQTQLTQI

-770 QEEEDF
+770 REEENC
-776 RTIETRLTALSTTLT
+776 RAIETRLTALNTTLA
-791 EQKSQ
+791 EQKNQ
-796 LEKYDAGIRQEKV
+796 QEKYDMGIRQEK
-809 ELSDFLLSIP
+809 EALTDFFLSIP
-819 DWERRFSS
+819 DWEQRFSS
-827 DYPVWIDQLKQLY
+827 DYPVWVEQLKSLY
-840 DRFEQASNRR
+840 DRYAQAIDRR
-850 RDLLE
+850 RELLE

-867 KERIVTAQELLE
+867 KERIVTAQELSE
-879 RRNRSL
+879 KRNRSL
-885 EQARAAIGAGES
+885 EQARAAIGAGEL
-897 AYRSV
+897 AYQSV
-902 LDGKDPDLVENELNA
+902 LDGKDPDLVENELNKA
-917 AIRAQE
+917 VQTHE

-955 NARTQETE
+955 ACGRQDESIKLTTRELENTRTQETE
-963 KIGRINV
+963 KIGRIGA

-976 RLEDA
+976 RMEDTP
-981 CGQWNMD
+981 GQWNME
-988 RLAWLFAPERE
+988 RLTYLFAPERE
-999 WRMARERIRR
+999 WRTARERIRR
-1009 LDESVQQAMGRVEN
+1009 LDELVQQAMGRVEN

-1028 EEHERSESRT
+1028 EEHEQSETRT
-1038 DESLETLLQAIKEE
+1038 DEPLETLLQAMKEE
-1052 QVYKEDLDKRRKE
+1052 QAHKEELDMRRKE
-1065 VAGLLFAHQQAEKQ
+1065 VAGLLFAHQQAERQ
-1079 VAERLP
+1079 VAERQL
-1085 ELRRREQL
+1085 ELKRREQV
-1093 FVNWEKLNG
+1093 FANWDKLNG

-1119 TLRFLV
+1119 TLRFLI

-1188 RNIQISNLFVDEG
+1188 RNIQISNLFVPG
-1201 FGTLDAENLNIV
+1201 QPWTGAWPFLFI
-1213 IDALSGLRTMQ
+1213 
-1224 GKKVGVISHT
+1224 
-1234 PEMRERIH
+1234 
-1242 TQIQV
+1242 IQEYSDIQPV
-1247 IKAGASGRSELKIVG
+1247 RG

>member
-1 MKLIKVILF
+1 MKLIKVIIY

-62 EGARNFKY
+62 EGALNFKY
-70 YHGEAVNKDQSLA
+70 YHGEAVNKNQSLS
-83 PDDPRNILR
+83 PNDPRNILR
-92 RGTKKCSAEVWFQA
+92 RGTKSCSAEVWFQA

-113 AIWSCS
+113 AVWSCS

-125 KSEERWFYRLKR
+125 KDEERRFYRLKR
-137 EGALLKD
+137 EGTLLKE

-327 RLVRHKADLSARL
+327 RLVRHKADLSVRL

-354 ATKKELLEA
+354 VAKKELLEA

-695 ERSLAEWDA
+695 ERSLAEWEA

-879 RRNRSL
+879 KRNRSL

-1028 EEHERSESRT
+1028 EEHEQSETRT
-1038 DESLETLLQAIKEE
+1038 DEPLETLLQAMKEE
-1052 QVYKEDLDKRRKE
+1052 QAHKEELDMRRKE
-1065 VAGLLFAHQQAEKQ
+1065 VAGLLFAHQQAERQ
-1079 VAERLP
+1079 VAERQL
-1085 ELRRREQL
+1085 ELKRREQV
-1093 FVNWEKLNG
+1093 FANWDKLNG

-1119 TLRFLV
+1119 TLRFLI

>member
-1 MKLIKVILF
+1 MKLIKVIIY

-62 EGARNFKY
+62 EGALNFKY
-70 YHGEAVNKDQSLA
+70 YHGEAVNKNQSLS
-83 PDDPRNILR
+83 PNDPRNILR
-92 RGTKKCSAEVWFQA
+92 RGTKSCSAEVWFQA

-113 AIWSCS
+113 AVWSCS

-125 KSEERWFYRLKR
+125 KDEERRFYRLKR
-137 EGALLKD
+137 EGTLLKE

-242 EELEKRVWEARQ
+242 EELEKSVWEARQ

-695 ERSLAEWDA
+695 ERSLAEWEA

-955 NARTQETE
+955 NTRTQETE

>member
-1 MKLIKVILF
+1 M
-10 NLASLEGLHEI
+10 
-21 DFESEPLR
+21 
-29 SADLFS
+29 
-35 IVGETGSGKSTILDA
+35 
-50 ICLALYGTAPRF
+50 
-62 EGARNFKY
+62 
-70 YHGEAVNKDQSLA
+70 
-83 PDDPRNILR
+83 
-92 RGTKKCSAEVWFQA
+92 
-106 RDGEYYK
+106 
-113 AIWSCS
+113 
-119 FARTNY
+119 
-125 KSEERWFYRLKR
+125 
-137 EGALLKD
+137 
-144 DKELPIREK
+144 
-153 GSRGNTG
+153 
-160 LDRVIGL
+160 
-167 DYNQFTRTVMLAQ
+167 
-180 NSFANFIKA
+180 
-189 KDEDKAIL
+189 
-197 LEKLTGT
+197 
-204 RIYSVIAEK
+204 
-213 INAFYKEAKTAKDE
+213 
-227 LKNEVDALGGNRLTK
+227 
-242 EELEKRVWEARQ
+242 
-254 LETAY
+254 
-259 SDVEAR
+259 
-265 LKALETHEKWCRQK
+265 
-279 TALGA
+279 
-284 ALEKERQVLAEAKE
+284 
-298 QAEAVRELRSR
+298 
-309 LGEYDLATA
+309 
-318 IQNDFLDYQ
+318 
-327 RLVRHKADLSARL
+327 VRHKADLSARL

-695 ERSLAEWDA
+695 ERSLAEWEA

>member
-1 MKLIKVILF
+1 MKLIKVIIY

-62 EGARNFKY
+62 EGALNFKY
-70 YHGEAVNKDQSLA
+70 YHGEAVNKNQSLS
-83 PDDPRNILR
+83 PNDPRNILR
-92 RGTKKCSAEVWFQA
+92 RGTKSCSAEVWFQA

-113 AIWSCS
+113 AVWSCS

-125 KSEERWFYRLKR
+125 KDEERRFYRLKR
-137 EGALLKD
+137 EGTLLKE

-640 YLSPIKTEIARKRN
+640 YLSPIKTEIVRKRN

-665 KRTGIRALY
+665 KKVGIRTLY
-674 SRGVVRKGELAGS
+674 SKGVVRKGELAGS

-695 ERSLAEWDA
+695 ERSLAEWES
-704 FRQAYA
+704 FRQAYV
-710 ELPAWESS
+710 EIPAWESS

-902 LDGKDPDLVENELNA
+902 LDGKDPDLVENELNKA
-917 AIRAQE
+917 VQTHE
-923 KRKEQVD
+923 KRKEEVN

-943 DESIKLTTRELE
+943 DESIKLTTREFE
-955 NARTQETE
+955 NTRTRETE
-963 KIGRINV
+963 KIGRISA

-976 RLEDA
+976 RMEDTP
-981 CGQWNMD
+981 GQWNME
-988 RLAWLFAPERE
+988 RLTYLFAPERE

-1009 LDESVQQAMGRVEN
+1009 LDESAQQAMGRVEN

-1028 EEHERSESRT
+1028 EEHEQSETRT
-1038 DESLETLLQAIKEE
+1038 DEPLETLLQAMKEE
-1052 QVYKEDLDKRRKE
+1052 QAHKEELDMRRKE
-1065 VAGLLFAHQQAEKQ
+1065 VAGLLFAHQQAERQ
-1079 VAERLP
+1079 VAERQL
-1085 ELRRREQL
+1085 ELKRREQV
-1093 FVNWEKLNG
+1093 FANWDKLNG

-1119 TLRFLV
+1119 TLRFLI

>member
-1 MKLIKVILF
+1 MKLIKVIIY

-153 GSRGNTG
+153 GSRGNAG
-160 LDRVIGL
+160 LDQVIGL

-189 KDEDKAIL
+189 KDEEKAIL

-204 RIYSVIAEK
+204 QIYSVIAEK

-227 LKNEVDALGGNRLTK
+227 LKNEVDALKGNCLTD
-242 EELEKRVWEARQ
+242 EELEKRVGEAHQ

-259 SDVEAR
+259 SSVEAR

-279 TALGA
+279 AALVV
-284 ALEKERQVLAEAKE
+284 ALEKERQELMEAKA
-298 QAEAVRELRSR
+298 QAESVRELRSR

-354 ATKKELLEA
+354 VAKKELLEA

-695 ERSLAEWDA
+695 ERSLAEWEA

-885 EQARAAIGAGES
+885 EQARAAIGAGEL
-897 AYRSV
+897 AYQSV
-902 LDGKDPDLVENELNA
+902 LDGKDPDLVENELNKA
-917 AIRAQE
+917 VQTHE
-923 KRKEQVD
+923 KRKEEVN

-943 DESIKLTTRELE
+943 DESIKLTTREFE
-955 NARTQETE
+955 NTRTRETE
-963 KIGRINV
+963 KIGRISA

-976 RLEDA
+976 RMEDTP
-981 CGQWNMD
+981 GQWNME
-988 RLAWLFAPERE
+988 RLTYLFAPERE

-1009 LDESVQQAMGRVEN
+1009 LDESAQQAMGRVEN